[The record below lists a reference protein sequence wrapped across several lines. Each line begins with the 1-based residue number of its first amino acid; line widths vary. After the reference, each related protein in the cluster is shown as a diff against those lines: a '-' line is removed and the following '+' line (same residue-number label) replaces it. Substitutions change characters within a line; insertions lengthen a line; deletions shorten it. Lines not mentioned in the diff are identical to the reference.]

1 MPHMRL
7 DTARVT
13 WLHTPIAAGSSG
25 GPVANARPAT
35 RRIGV
40 LLFDGFWLLG
50 PGTVVEMFQTAN
62 EMATSR
68 AGEEPP
74 YEVQFLS
81 IDGGSVAS
89 SSSVR
94 IWTDRID
101 ARYGSAFDVLFIAG
115 GSGAHAAAH
124 DERLL
129 AWLRTVQARTRAI
142 EPIAEGRLLLEAVG
156 PVEHDGLPR
165 PGHYLGNAATEAVLN
180 AGNDRHD
187 SERCALMFIKRD
199 LGAEIARNV
208 ADRVMPGLG
217 ATLVPRPA
225 EGGTLSVADKIRS
238 AARWMEANC
247 DRPLSVADAAQVA
260 AMSERNFLRRF
271 KHEMQLTPSDYLLQ
285 VRLRIACN
293 FLTETEL
300 PVDKIARRSGTGN
313 GDRLAKIFRKRMAL
327 SPTEYRA
334 RSRAS
339 SDA

>member
-1 MPHMRL
+1 MPHMHL
-7 DTARVT
+7 DTARIT
-13 WLHTPIAAGSSG
+13 WLHTPTLS
-25 GPVANARPAT
+25 ARSAT

-62 EMATSR
+62 ELSGSG
-68 AGEEPP
+68 AGEEQP

-81 IDGGSVAS
+81 MDGGSVAS
-89 SSSVR
+89 SSSAR

-101 ARYGSAFDVLFIAG
+101 ARFGSGFDVLFIAG
-115 GSGAHAAAH
+115 GYGAHVAAR
-124 DERLL
+124 DERVLG
-129 AWLRTVQARTRAI
+129 WLRSVQSRTRAI
-142 EPIAEGRLLLEAVG
+142 ETIGEGRLVLEAVG
-156 PVEHDGLPR
+156 PSDHDVPHVNR
-165 PGHYLGNAATEAVLN
+165 YLNSVTSESALSAS
-180 AGNDRHD
+180 NDRHD
-187 SERCALMFIKRD
+187 CARSALMFIKRD
-199 LGAEIARNV
+199 LGAELARSV
-208 ADRVMPGLG
+208 ADRVMPGMA
-217 ATLVPRPA
+217 ATWVPLPA
-225 EGGTLSVADKIRS
+225 EGGTLSVAEKIRA

-247 DRPLSVADAAQVA
+247 DRPVSVADAAQVA

-285 VRLRIACN
+285 IRLRIACN

-334 RSRAS
+334 RSRTTTQA
-339 SDA
+339 

>member
-1 MPHMRL
+1 MPHMHL
-7 DTARVT
+7 DTARIT
-13 WLHTPIAAGSSG
+13 WLHTPTLNVRTAA
-25 GPVANARPAT
+25 

-50 PGTVVEMFQTAN
+50 PGTVVEMFQIAN
-62 EMATSR
+62 ELSNPQ

-81 IDGGSVAS
+81 MEGGSVAS
-89 SSSVR
+89 SSSAR

-101 ARYGSAFDVLFIAG
+101 TRFSGGFDVLFIAG
-115 GSGAHAAAH
+115 GHGARAAAH

-129 AWLRTVQARTRAI
+129 GWLRSVQSRTRAI
-142 EPIAEGRLLLEAVG
+142 ETIGEGRLVLEAAG
-156 PVEHDGLPR
+156 PTDHDGLQLNR
-165 PGHYLGNAATEAVLN
+165 HLGGAASDA
-180 AGNDRHD
+180 AFSAADDRHD
-187 SERCALMFIKRD
+187 CARSALMFIKRD
-199 LGAEIARNV
+199 LGAELARSV
-208 ADRVMPGLG
+208 ADRVMPGMA
-217 ATLVPRPA
+217 ATWVPLPE
-225 EGGTLSVADKIRS
+225 EGGTLSVAEKIHA

-247 DRPLSVADAAQVA
+247 DRPVSVADAAQVA

-271 KHEMQLTPSDYLLQ
+271 KHEMHVTPSDYLLQ
-285 VRLRIACN
+285 ARLRVACN

-334 RSRAS
+334 RSRMTTEA
-339 SDA
+339 

>member
-1 MPHMRL
+1 MPHMHL
-7 DTARVT
+7 DTTRIT
-13 WLHTPIAAGSSG
+13 WLHTPTLNVRTAA
-25 GPVANARPAT
+25 
-35 RRIGV
+35 RRIGI

-62 EMATSR
+62 EF
-68 AGEEPP
+68 AGTRDGEDPP

-81 IDGGSVAS
+81 MEGGNVAS
-89 SSSVR
+89 SSSAR

-101 ARYGSAFDVLFIAG
+101 TRFGGGFDVLFIAG
-115 GSGAHAAAH
+115 GYGANVAAR

-129 AWLRTVQARTRAI
+129 NWLRAVQSRTRAI
-142 EPIAEGRLLLEAVG
+142 ETIGEGRLVLEAAG
-156 PVEHDGLPR
+156 PTEHDGLMSR
-165 PGHYLGNAATEAVLN
+165 YPGASASEGAFSAA
-180 AGNDRHD
+180 NDRHD
-187 SERCALMFIKRD
+187 CARSALMFIKRD
-199 LGAEIARNV
+199 LGAELARSV
-208 ADRVMPGLG
+208 ADRVMPGMA
-217 ATLVPRPA
+217 ATWVPLPA
-225 EGGTLSVADKIRS
+225 EGGTLSVAEKIRA

-247 DRPLSVADAAQVA
+247 DRPVSVADAAQVA

-271 KHEMQLTPSDYLLQ
+271 KHEMQVTPSDYLLQ

-334 RSRAS
+334 RSRA
-339 SDA
+339 ATEA

>member
-1 MPHMRL
+1 MPHMSI

-13 WLHTPIAAGSSG
+13 WLHTPNLNVRSAA
-25 GPVANARPAT
+25 

-62 EMATSR
+62 ELAGSR
-68 AGEEPP
+68 AGEYPP

-81 IDGGSVAS
+81 MDGGSVAS

-101 ARYGSAFDVLFIAG
+101 ARFGAGFDVLFIAG
-115 GSGAHAAAH
+115 GCGAHVAAR

-129 AWLRTVQARTRAI
+129 SWLRSVQTRTRTI
-142 EPIAEGRLLLEAVG
+142 EPIGEGRLVLEAAG
-156 PVEHDGLPR
+156 PFEHDGLQASR
-165 PGHYLGNAATEAVLN
+165 HLGSLAAEAALN
-180 AGNDRHD
+180 ATNDRHD
-187 SERCALMFIKRD
+187 CARSALMFIKRD
-199 LGAEIARNV
+199 LGAELARSV
-208 ADRVMPGLG
+208 ADRVMPGMA
-217 ATLVPRPA
+217 ATWVPLQA
-225 EGGTLSVADKIRS
+225 EGGTLSVAEKIRA

-247 DRPLSVADAAQVA
+247 DRPVSVADAAQVA

-271 KHEMQLTPSDYLLQ
+271 KHEMQVTPSDYLLQ

-334 RSRAS
+334 RSRVAS
-339 SDA
+339 EV

>member
-1 MPHMRL
+1 MSHIHV
-7 DTARVT
+7 DSARVT
-13 WLHTPIAAGSSG
+13 WLHTPTVNVRTAA
-25 GPVANARPAT
+25 

-62 EMATSR
+62 ELAGTR
-68 AGEEPP
+68 PGEEPP

-81 IDGGSVAS
+81 LDGGSVPS
-89 SSSVR
+89 SSAAR

-101 ARYGSAFDVLFIAG
+101 TRYGTGFDVLFIAG
-115 GSGAHAAAH
+115 GHGAHQAAR
-124 DERLL
+124 DQRLL
-129 AWLRTVQARTRAI
+129 GWLRSVQARTRAI
-142 EPIAEGRLLLEAVG
+142 ETIGEGRLVLEAAN
-156 PVEHDGLPR
+156 
-165 PGHYLGNAATEAVLN
+165 PGEPEALQIGRYGHGAADAILS
-180 AGNDRHD
+180 ASNDRND
-187 SERCALMFIKRD
+187 CARSALMFIKRD
-199 LGAEIARNV
+199 LGAELARSV
-208 ADRVMPGLG
+208 AERVMPGMA
-217 ATLVPRPA
+217 ATWVPLPA
-225 EGGTLSVADKIRS
+225 EGGTLSVAEKIRA

-247 DRPLSVADAAQVA
+247 DRPVSVADAAQVA

-271 KHEMQLTPSDYLLQ
+271 KHEMHVTPSDYLLQ

-334 RSRAS
+334 RSRLAS
-339 SDA
+339 SEL

>member
-1 MPHMRL
+1 
-7 DTARVT
+7 
-13 WLHTPIAAGSSG
+13 
-25 GPVANARPAT
+25 VA

-62 EMATSR
+62 ELADSH

-74 YEVQFLS
+74 YDVQFLS
-81 IDGGSVAS
+81 MEGGSVAS
-89 SSSVR
+89 SSLAR

-101 ARYGSAFDVLFIAG
+101 TRYGSGFDVLFIAG
-115 GSGAHAAAH
+115 GYGAHAAAR

-129 AWLRTVQARTRAI
+129 GWLRSVQMRTRAI
-142 EPIAEGRLLLEAVG
+142 ETIGEGRLVLEAAG
-156 PVEHDGLPR
+156 PTDHDALQAAR
-165 PGHYLGNAATEAVLN
+165 YLGGVAAEA
-180 AGNDRHD
+180 ASSDRD
-187 SERCALMFIKRD
+187 ECARSALMFIKRD
-199 LGAEIARNV
+199 LGAELARRV
-208 ADRVMPGLG
+208 ADRVMPGMA
-217 ATLVPRPA
+217 ATWVPLQA
-225 EGGTLSVADKIRS
+225 EGGTLSVAEKIRA

-247 DRPLSVADAAQVA
+247 DRQVSVADAAQVA

-271 KHEMQLTPSDYLLQ
+271 KHEMHVTPSDYLLQ

-334 RSRAS
+334 RSRVATEV
-339 SDA
+339 

>member
-1 MPHMRL
+1 MPHMHL
-7 DTARVT
+7 DTARIT
-13 WLHTPIAAGSSG
+13 WLHTPTLNVRSAA
-25 GPVANARPAT
+25 

-62 EMATSR
+62 ELSGSR

-81 IDGGSVAS
+81 MDGGSVAS
-89 SSSVR
+89 SSSAR

-101 ARYGSAFDVLFIAG
+101 TRYGSGFDVLFIAG
-115 GSGAHAAAH
+115 GYGAHEAAL

-129 AWLRTVQARTRAI
+129 GWLRSVQTRTRAI
-142 EPIAEGRLLLEAVG
+142 ETIGEGRLVLEAAG
-156 PVEHDGLPR
+156 PAEHDDLQVNR
-165 PGHYLGNAATEAVLN
+165 YLGSATTDAARSAT
-180 AGNDRHD
+180 NDRND
-187 SERCALMFIKRD
+187 CARSALMFIKRD
-199 LGAEIARNV
+199 LGAELARSV
-208 ADRVMPGLG
+208 AERVMPGMA
-217 ATLVPRPA
+217 ATWVPLPA
-225 EGGTLSVADKIRS
+225 EGGTLSVAEKIRA

-247 DRPLSVADAAQVA
+247 DRPVSVADAAQVA

-271 KHEMQLTPSDYLLQ
+271 KHEMQVTPSDYLLQ

-313 GDRLAKIFRKRMAL
+313 GDRLAKIFRKRMSL

-334 RSRAS
+334 RSRVATE
-339 SDA
+339 A

>member
-1 MPHMRL
+1 MPHMNL

-13 WLHTPIAAGSSG
+13 WLHTPALNVRTAA
-25 GPVANARPAT
+25 

-62 EMATSR
+62 ELSGSR

-74 YEVQFLS
+74 YEIQFLS
-81 IDGGSVAS
+81 LDGGSVAS
-89 SSSVR
+89 SSSAR

-101 ARYGSAFDVLFIAG
+101 SRYTNGFDVLFIAG
-115 GSGAHAAAH
+115 GYGAHVASR
-124 DERLL
+124 DERMLN
-129 AWLRTVQARTRAI
+129 WLRTVQPRTRAI
-142 EPIAEGRLLLEAVG
+142 ETIGEGRLVLDAAAPAEQ
-156 PVEHDGLPR
+156 DGLQINR
-165 PGHYLGNAATEAVLN
+165 LLGNAPADTSFN
-180 AGNDRHD
+180 ASNDRHD
-187 SERCALMFIKRD
+187 CARSALMFIKRD
-199 LGAEIARNV
+199 LGAELARSV
-208 ADRVMPGLG
+208 ADRVMPGMA
-217 ATLVPRPA
+217 ATWVPLPA
-225 EGGTLSVADKIRS
+225 EGGTLSVAEKIRA

-247 DRPLSVADAAQVA
+247 DRPVSVADAAQVA

-271 KHEMQLTPSDYLLQ
+271 KHEMHVTPSDYLLQ

-334 RSRAS
+334 RSRAAS
-339 SDA
+339 EA

>member
-1 MPHMRL
+1 MPHMHL

-13 WLHTPIAAGSSG
+13 WLHTPTLNVRSAS
-25 GPVANARPAT
+25 

-62 EMATSR
+62 EFATSR
-68 AGEEPP
+68 TGEEPP
-74 YEVQFLS
+74 YEIQFLS
-81 IDGGSVAS
+81 MDGGSVAS
-89 SSSVR
+89 SSSAR

-101 ARYGSAFDVLFIAG
+101 SRYSSGFDVLFIAG
-115 GSGAHAAAH
+115 GHGAHVAAR
-124 DERLL
+124 DERTLN
-129 AWLRTVQARTRAI
+129 WLRSVQARTRTI
-142 EPIAEGRLLLEAVG
+142 ETIGEGRLVLEAAG
-156 PVEHDGLPR
+156 PTDHDELQANR
-165 PGHYLGNAATEAVLN
+165 FLNSVTSEAALSA
-180 AGNDRHD
+180 AADRNDCAR
-187 SERCALMFIKRD
+187 SALMFIKRD
-199 LGAEIARNV
+199 LGAELARSV
-208 ADRVMPGLG
+208 ADRVMPGMA
-217 ATLVPRPA
+217 ATWVPLPA
-225 EGGTLSVADKIRS
+225 EGGTLSVAEKIRA

-247 DRPLSVADAAQVA
+247 DRQVSVADAAQVA

-271 KHEMQLTPSDYLLQ
+271 KHEMQVTPSDYLLQ

-334 RSRAS
+334 RSRVATE
-339 SDA
+339 A

>member
-1 MPHMRL
+1 MPHMHL
-7 DTARVT
+7 DTARIT
-13 WLHTPIAAGSSG
+13 WLHTPTLNVRSAA
-25 GPVANARPAT
+25 

-62 EMATSR
+62 ELSGAR
-68 AGEEPP
+68 AGDEPP

-81 IDGGSVAS
+81 MDGGSVAS
-89 SSSVR
+89 SSSAR

-101 ARYGSAFDVLFIAG
+101 TRYGSGFDVLFIAG
-115 GSGAHAAAH
+115 GYGAHEAAR

-129 AWLRTVQARTRAI
+129 GWLRSVQTRTRAI
-142 EPIAEGRLLLEAVG
+142 ETIGEGRLVLEAAG
-156 PVEHDGLPR
+156 PAEHDSLQINR
-165 PGHYLGNAATEAVLN
+165 YLGSATTDAAFSA
-180 AGNDRHD
+180 ANDRND
-187 SERCALMFIKRD
+187 CARSALMVIKRD
-199 LGAEIARNV
+199 LGAELARGV
-208 ADRVMPGLG
+208 ADRVMPGMA
-217 ATLVPRPA
+217 ATWIPLPA
-225 EGGTLSVADKIRS
+225 EGGTLSVAEKIRA

-247 DRPLSVADAAQVA
+247 DRQVSVADAAQVA

-271 KHEMQLTPSDYLLQ
+271 KHEMQVTPSDYLLQ

-334 RSRAS
+334 RSRVATE
-339 SDA
+339 A

>member
-1 MPHMRL
+1 MPHMHL
-7 DTARVT
+7 DSARIT
-13 WLHTPIAAGSSG
+13 WLQSPALNVRTAA
-25 GPVANARPAT
+25 

-50 PGTVVEMFQTAN
+50 PGTVIEMFQTAN
-62 EMATSR
+62 ELSGSP

-81 IDGGSVAS
+81 MDGGSVAS

-101 ARYGSAFDVLFIAG
+101 TRYGNGFDVLFIAG
-115 GSGAHAAAH
+115 GQGAQAAAR

-129 AWLRTVQARTRAI
+129 NWLRSVQSRTRTI
-142 EPIAEGRLLLEAVG
+142 ETIGEGRLVLDAVR
-156 PVEHDGLPR
+156 PSESDTPPLNGLAHGAVSDR
-165 PGHYLGNAATEAVLN
+165 AFGNA
-180 AGNDRHD
+180 NDRND
-187 SERCALMFIKRD
+187 CARSALMFIKRD
-199 LGAEIARNV
+199 LGAELARSV
-208 ADRVMPGLG
+208 ADRVMPGMA
-217 ATLVPRPA
+217 ATWVPLPA
-225 EGGTLSVADKIRS
+225 EGGTLSVAEKIRA

-247 DRPLSVADAAQVA
+247 DRPVSVADAAQVA

-334 RSRAS
+334 RSRVTSEA
-339 SDA
+339 